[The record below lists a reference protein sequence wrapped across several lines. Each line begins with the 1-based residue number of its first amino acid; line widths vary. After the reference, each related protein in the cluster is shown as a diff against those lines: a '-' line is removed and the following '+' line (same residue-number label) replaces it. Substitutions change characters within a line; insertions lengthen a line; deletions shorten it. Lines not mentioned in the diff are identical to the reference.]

1 VSRNGNTIR
10 FSGARID
17 LYYSFGGELLFL
29 KGDKQSI
36 GYKSSDI
43 NYVYTG
49 HDINLESDMRFYMT
63 TDGLLDQ
70 GGGPKGFPFGKRRFR
85 EFLVEHQGETL
96 EEQKESL
103 KRKIG
108 EYQGSEE
115 QRDDVT
121 VFGFTV

>member
-1 VSRNGNTIR
+1 MFV
-10 FSGARID
+10 
-17 LYYSFGGELLFL
+17 

-43 NYVYTG
+43 NYTYASHV
-49 HDINLESDMRFYMT
+49 INLETDMRFYMT

-85 EFLVEHQGETL
+85 EFLVEHRDKTL
-96 EEQKESL
+96 EEQRDSL

-108 EYQGSEE
+108 KYQGNEE

-121 VFGFTV
+121 VLGFMV